1 MDNIEN
7 HIHLEEESFV
17 VVTVEEEHENHLD
30 LEKKHKKLLQEYEKL
45 EKRHVELL
53 KLMNE
58 LLKIKPSSRLDNL
71 DNLDEIRQRITQIL
85 YNEMRRHTIFSFSP
99 ILTSYS
105 VYPSINTKYDNLNV
119 D

>member
-7 HIHLEEESFV
+7 HIHLEESFV
-17 VVTVEEEHENHLD
+17 VVTVEEEHEHYLG
-30 LEKKHKKLLQEYEKL
+30 LEKKHKKLLQDYEKL
-45 EKRHVELL
+45 EKRHIELL

-58 LLKIKPSSRLDNL
+58 LLKIKPSSRLDSL
-71 DNLDEIRQRITQIL
+71 DNLDEIRQKITQIL
-85 YNEMRRHTIFSFSP
+85 YNEMRRHTIFSFSS

-105 VYPSINTKYDNLNV
+105 IYPSYVNLNV

>member
-1 MDNIEN
+1 MDNLEN
-7 HIHLEEESFV
+7 HIHLEESFV
-17 VVTVEEEHENHLD
+17 VVTVEEEHEHYLG
-30 LEKKHKKLLQEYEKL
+30 LEKKHKRLIHDYEKL

-71 DNLDEIRQRITQIL
+71 ENLDEIRQRITQIL
-85 YNEMRRHTIFSFSP
+85 YNEMRRHTVFSFSP
-99 ILTSYS
+99 ILSSYS
-105 VYPSINTKYDNLNV
+105 IYPSYVNLNV